1 LRVESSASSRTGLL
15 QIHVAA
21 ILAGFTG
28 LFGKLLTVGPAVI
41 VAGRTIIG
49 CLALALAA
57 VVLGSSLR
65 LQKKDVAFVTGSGV
79 LLALHWFSFFQ
90 SIQVS
95 TVAIGVLSFA
105 TFPLFVTFLEP
116 LVFRERL
123 HRSDIVTAIVVVA
136 GLVLVTP
143 SLDLGNRTTQ
153 GVLWGVLSGFTIAGL
168 TLINRSFMRDHSAM
182 AIAFYQ
188 QAGAALCVLPFALVS
203 GTSISQRSL
212 LLLLLLGVVF
222 TALLQVLAVAS
233 LRHIR
238 AQTASVII
246 ALEPVYGVL
255 FAIFILG
262 EIPTAR
268 TILGGFLICGAVFG
282 ATLKHATLP
291 SR

>member
-1 LRVESSASSRTGLL
+1 V
-15 QIHVAA
+15 
-21 ILAGFTG
+21 LAGFTG
-28 LFGKLLTVGPAVI
+28 LFGKLVDAGPAVI
-41 VAGRTIIG
+41 VAGRTIVG
-49 CLALALAA
+49 CGALVIASAA
-57 VVLGSSLR
+57 MRSSLR
-65 LQKKDVAFVTGSGV
+65 LGWKQLGLLVASGA
-79 LLALHWFSFFQ
+79 LLAVHWFSFFQ

-116 LVFRERL
+116 LVFKEKL
-123 HRSDIVTAIVVVA
+123 HRSDIGTAVLVVA

-143 SLDLGNRTTQ
+143 SLDVGNHVTQ

-168 TLINRSFMRDHSAM
+168 TLFNRSFIREHSAM
-182 AIAFYQ
+182 AVAFYQ
-188 QAGAALCVLPFALVS
+188 QAGAALSVLPVVLTKWS
-203 GTSISQRSL
+203 PISQRSIL
-212 LLLLLLGVVF
+212 LLVLLGVVF

-262 EIPTAR
+262 EIPTTR
-268 TILGGFLICGAVFG
+268 TILGGLLICGAVFS
-282 ATLKHATLP
+282 ATLKHGATNP
-291 SR
+291 A